1 MTPLALEAIEE
12 KRLSELRRSGLL
24 DSPSEKI
31 FDHLTELAAK
41 VLKVP
46 VALMSLVDA
55 DRQFFKSQVGLPD
68 EWAQKRETPL
78 SHSFCQYVAGS
89 NEPLII
95 SDAREYPLVCDN
107 LAVRDL
113 NVVAYAGVPLITPTG
128 QTLGSFCAVDVKPRV
143 WTSEDVEILRALA
156 AQVMTEVNLRMQLG
170 ELNHDLDQVRKL
182 DGERLLRVRQNVH
195 ALRTPVITALAGLDA
210 IEMAG
215 PLNEKQRQYWSLTKS
230 NARTLRELV
239 DQLLKVGSIEE
250 EGAAALSLH
259 ECSPREMV
267 NRALDRVAPL
277 ADRAAIPLDYSAVKE
292 LPAIQADERE
302 IVRVLVN
309 LMANAVK
316 FTPRGRGVAI
326 CLDEIG
332 RNGTAAVRFSVI
344 DQGIGIAPKDQQVLF
359 SDGERLDHHADT
371 DSSTGIGLVFCKHIV
386 EAHGGE
392 IAVQSA
398 IGAGSTFS
406 FFIPRQSSTSLDR
419 VGFLAPV
426 KD

>member
-95 SDAREYPLVCDN
+95 GDAREYPLVCDN

-128 QTLGSFCAVDVKPRV
+128 QTLGSFCAIDVKPRV

-156 AQVMTEVNLRMQLG
+156 AQVMMEVNLRMQLG

-195 ALRTPVITALAGLDA
+195 ALRTPVITVLAGLDA
-210 IEMAG
+210 VEMAG
-215 PLNEKQRQYWSLTKS
+215 PLNEKQRQYWDLTKS

-250 EGAAALSLH
+250 EGAAALSLR
-259 ECSPREMV
+259 ECSPRELV

-292 LPAIQADERE
+292 LPAIEADERE
-302 IVRVLVN
+302 IVRV
-309 LMANAVK
+309 
-316 FTPRGRGVAI
+316 
-326 CLDEIG
+326 
-332 RNGTAAVRFSVI
+332 GTAAARFSVI
-344 DQGIGIAPKDQQVLF
+344 DQGIGIAPQDQQVLF
-359 SDGERLDHHADT
+359 SNDGCLNHHADT

-419 VGFLAPV
+419 AGFLAPV

>member
-78 SHSFCQYVAGS
+78 SHSFCQFVAGS
-89 NEPLII
+89 NEPLVI

-128 QTLGSFCAVDVKPRV
+128 QTLGSFCAVDVNPRV

-215 PLNEKQRQYWSLTKS
+215 PLNEKQRQYWGLTKS
-230 NARTLRELV
+230 NARTLRDLV
-239 DQLLKVGSIEE
+239 NQLLKAGSIEE

-259 ECSPREMV
+259 ECWPREMV

-302 IVRVLVN
+302 IVRVLAN

-332 RNGTAAVRFSVI
+332 QDGTAAVRFSVI

-359 SDGERLDHHADT
+359 SDGERLDHHADANF
-371 DSSTGIGLVFCKHIV
+371 STGIGLVFCKHIV

-406 FFIPRQSSTSLDR
+406 FFIPRQSSTS
-419 VGFLAPV
+419 PI
-426 KD
+426 